1 MRLLLLA
8 CAGGAVGSGARYLAY
23 VGVGRWIGVASPYAA
38 ATATFFVN
46 VLGSFLMG
54 VVIEA
59 IALRFAGSLEMRT
72 LLATGFLG
80 GFTTFS
86 AFSMDFAHMMQRGET
101 AYAFGYVLASVAL
114 SLLAIFAGMAVTR
127 TLIT

>member
-8 CAGGAVGSGARYLAY
+8 CAGGAVGSGARYLTY
-23 VGVGRWIGVASPYAA
+23 VGVGRWVGVASPYAA
-38 ATATFFVN
+38 ALATLIVN
-46 VLGSFLMG
+46 IVGSFLMG

-59 IALRFAGSLEMRT
+59 IAMRFAGSLEMRT

-86 AFSMDFAHMMQRGET
+86 AFSMDFAHLMQRGET
-101 AYAFGYVLASVAL
+101 AYAFGYVLASVIV
-114 SLLAIFAGMAVTR
+114 SLLAIFAGLAAAR
-127 TLIT
+127 AFLA

>member
-8 CAGGAVGSGARYLAY
+8 CAGGAVGSGARYLTY

-38 ATATFFVN
+38 TFATLIVN
-46 VLGSFLMG
+46 VVGSFLMG

-59 IALRFAGSLEMRT
+59 FALRFHGSLEMRT

-86 AFSMDFAHMMQRGET
+86 AFSMDFTHLMQRGEIG
-101 AYAFGYVLASVAL
+101 YALAYVLATVIVSF
-114 SLLAIFAGMAVTR
+114 LAIYAGLAAARVVFA
-127 TLIT
+127 

>member
-23 VGVGRWIGVASPYAA
+23 VGVGRLVGVASPYAA
-38 ATATFFVN
+38 ALATLFVN
-46 VLGSFLMG
+46 VAGSFLMG

-59 IALRFAGSLEMRT
+59 IAVKFEGSLEMRT

-86 AFSMDFAHMMQRGET
+86 AFSMDFAHLMQRGET
-101 AYAFGYVLASVAL
+101 TYAIAYVLASVTV
-114 SLLAIFAGMAVTR
+114 SLLAIFAGLAAAR
-127 TLIT
+127 AFLA